1 MCRNSVVTDENLYN
15 FPMKFALISIACIP
29 RLLFS
34 NTGVNSAYEKLNT
47 SKGK

>member
-1 MCRNSVVTDENLYN
+1 MCRNSVVTDENLY
-15 FPMKFALISIACIP
+15 KFALISIAFIP

-47 SKGK
+47 SKSK